1 MVLLLQLRKF
11 LECKFLNRSGL
22 IFESS
27 VKLLLNA
34 PNAYMVKI

>member
-22 IFESS
+22 ISKSS
-27 VKLLLNA
+27 VKLLNA